1 MKIRRP
7 VIQLLVLLG
16 LWMALGLNV
25 QAQTRTMHLY
35 YTDPQGTP
43 LVKTDAQGNIIA
55 QYDYTP
61 YGNSVTSLGN
71 PPDGPG
77 YTGQVND
84 PETGLI
90 NMQARYYQ
98 PFGRFPSPDAAS
110 PSPGNIYSFNR
121 YAYAN
126 NNPIINA
133 DPTGMYATGLSGDQI
148 ECEIYIHDGCGTAA
162 PPVASG
168 ENQESEQQTT
178 STSTSSADTVI
189 GSGDSGTTDD
199 DATAIPVAYQG
210 YYHDELVRKLAS
222 GMSSQGA
229 DVLTEVK
236 MCLETTCARIDIFGR
251 TPAGELFGL
260 EVKTGASPKF
270 TPEQIAVYL
279 HMRAGNLL
287 VSPDAKI
294 RQVGLVPGLPLPSIS
309 GTLLYQRDASSPPYT
324 VPFP

>member
-1 MKIRRP
+1 
-7 VIQLLVLLG
+7 VG
-16 LWMALGLNV
+16 LQV
-25 QAQTRTMHLY
+25 HAQTDTVTY
-35 YTDPQGTP
+35 VYTDPQGTP
-43 LVKTDAQGNIIA
+43 LVKADASGNVIA
-55 QYDYTP
+55 KYDYTP
-61 YGNSVTSLGN
+61 YGNSITSLGTAPN
-71 PPDGPG
+71 GPG
-77 YTGQVND
+77 YTGHVND
-84 PETGLI
+84 PETGLVY
-90 NMQARYYQ
+90 MQARYYQ
-98 PFGRFPSPDAAS
+98 PTGRFPSPDAVG

-126 NNPIINA
+126 NNPIINT

-148 ECEIYIHDGCGTAA
+148 QCEIYIHDGCGTAA
-162 PPVASG
+162 PPATSG
-168 ENQESEQQTT
+168 EDQESEQQIAST
-178 STSTSSADTVI
+178 STPGAPSSGTSTSSTDTVA
-189 GSGDSGTTDD
+189 GSIDSDTDD

-229 DVLTEVK
+229 NVLTEVK

-270 TPEQIAVYL
+270 TPEQVAVYL

-309 GTLLYQRDASSPPYT
+309 GTLLYQRDASSPPFT